1 MELRHVRSF
10 IAVAEEL
17 NFGRAARRLGLSQ
30 PPLSKQ
36 IQALESAIG
45 VPLFERSRNGVRLT
59 KGGEAALR
67 EAYRLVE
74 QAERVQ
80 QAARQAEAGEKGQLT
95 IGYLPSAFYEVL
107 PQLLTRFREK
117 WPDVEVSLKEFNTA
131 GAVQE
136 LRNGRID
143 AAVIRMAQTVEPLES
158 LLLRSEQCFV
168 ALPAAHALAKSAV
181 LRLEDLAGQTFV
193 VPSSQAFPRYYN
205 AILEAFVKA
214 RVRPRFHHE
223 ALSIAT
229 LLAVVASGLAVS
241 LVPRSLQD
249 SPTNGVAFVPLVETI
264 PIVDMSLVWNGHAP
278 TRLVENLI
286 AVAKTVAELH

>member
-17 NFGRAARRLGLSQ
+17 NFGRAARRLGMSQ

-45 VPLFERSRNGVRLT
+45 VTLFERSKSGVRLT

-74 QAERVQ
+74 QADRVQ
-80 QAARQAEAGEKGQLT
+80 QAARQAEAGESGQLT

-107 PQLLTRFREK
+107 PQLLARYREK
-117 WPDVEVSLKEFNTA
+117 WPEVEVSLKEFNTT

-143 AAVIRMAQTVEPLES
+143 AAVIRIAQSVEPLQS
-158 LLLRSEQCFV
+158 MLLRSERCFV
-168 ALPAAHALAKSAV
+168 ALPGAHPLAKSAL

-214 RVRPRFHHE
+214 KVRPRFRHE

-229 LLAVVASGLAVS
+229 LLSVVASGIAVS

-249 SPTNGVAFVPLVETI
+249 SATNGVAFVPLVETI
-264 PIVDMSLVWNGHAP
+264 PIVDMSLVWNGNAP

-286 AVAKTVAELH
+286 AVAKTVAEPH